1 MAGVGKA
8 TFVLVSAAINI
19 PKREI
24 DVAPEMMEASQIHR
38 ELVLLGDLLRL
49 IEQMQGFTQAFAD
62 PKTFS
67 QADLRSAASDVIRR
81 CFYGFA
87 VREHRRSS
95 ISEVPFELSLQ
106 ANERMTAISHPRA
119 ARRNAASKLDRCAAV
134 ARR

>member
-1 MAGVGKA
+1 M
-8 TFVLVSAAINI
+8 L
-19 PKREI
+19 P
-24 DVAPEMMEASQIHR
+24 PEMMEASQIHR

-106 ANERMTAISHPRA
+106 ANERMTIRGISGNLAPSSGQAECRIHV
-119 ARRNAASKLDRCAAV
+119 V
-134 ARR
+134 A